1 MVIKKTQVCIVA
13 SRRVRNEH
21 ALSSI
26 PGITQDLSGAFIQRA
41 LIDLFKEPL

>member
-1 MVIKKTQVCIVA
+1 MVIKKAQVCIA
-13 SRRVRNEH
+13 AFRRVHNEH

-26 PGITQDLSGAFIQRA
+26 SGITQDLSGVFIQRA